1 MKRKIETN
9 IIPAAASN
17 KVGRPSKYDE
27 WLTPEGLD
35 RITKWA
41 ENGLIG
47 KQISHNMG
55 ISHSTMCEW
64 QNQFPEL
71 LDAIKKGRRVKDYE
85 VENSLLQRATG
96 YQYEEDVYEA
106 NEDGELIVVK
116 RTVKS
121 QAPDVTAQ
129 IFWLKNRMKE
139 EWRDKVEISNEHSG
153 TIKID
158 MGEMEKWS
166 N

>member
-1 MKRKIETN
+1 MEEKEVL
-9 IIPAAASN
+9 PVAAA
-17 KVGRPSKYDE
+17 KVGRPSKRDE
-27 WLTPEGLD
+27 WLTEEGLNQ
-35 RITKWA
+35 ITRWA

-47 KQISHNMG
+47 KQISQNMG
-55 ISHSTMCEW
+55 IGYGTLMDWQRDYPQIST
-64 QNQFPEL
+64 
-71 LDAIKKGRRVKDYE
+71 AIKEGRKVKDFE

-96 YQYEEDVYEA
+96 YQYEEDVYEPDEHG
-106 NEDGELIVVK
+106 NLQVVK
-116 RTVKS
+116 RVIKS

-129 IFWLKNRMKE
+129 IFWLKNRNPK
-139 EWRDKVEISNEHSG
+139 EWRDKVEVHNEHAG

>member
-1 MKRKIETN
+1 MEKKDLV
-9 IIPAAASN
+9 PAA
-17 KVGRPSKYDE
+17 KKKTGRPAKYTE
-27 WLTPEGLD
+27 WLTPEGLAQ
-35 RITKWA
+35 ITKWA

-55 ISHSTMCEW
+55 IGHTTLMDW
-64 QNQFPEL
+64 QREYPQL
-71 LDAIKKGRRVKDYE
+71 SLAIKNGRAVKDLE

-96 YQYEEDVYEA
+96 YQYEEDVYEP
-106 NEDGELIVVK
+106 NEDGELMVVK
-116 RTVKS
+116 RVIKS

-129 IFWLKNRMKE
+129 IFWLKNRNPK
-139 EWRDKVEISNEHSG
+139 EWRDKVEVLNEHAG

>member
-1 MKRKIETN
+1 MDMENELTPVTKKKI
-9 IIPAAASN
+9 
-17 KVGRPSKYDE
+17 GRPPRHEE
-27 WLTPEGLD
+27 WITEDGLAK
-35 RITKWA
+35 ITNWA
-41 ENGLIG
+41 ENGALG

-55 ISHSTMCEW
+55 ISHTTLCDW
-64 QNQFPEL
+64 QNRFPEL
-71 LDAIKKGRRVKDYE
+71 AEAIKNGRKVKDLE

-96 YQYEEDVYEA
+96 YQYEEDVYEPDEEG
-106 NEDGELIVVK
+106 NLKVVK
-116 RTVKS
+116 RVIKS

-129 IFWLKNRMKE
+129 IFWLKNRNPK
-139 EWRDKVEISNEHSG
+139 EWRDKVEVHNEHAG